1 MPRTVAERARGKYVV
16 WRWNPCGVILDLG
29 ACLLQLGWAQS
40 LRTIMVLDTL
50 SAWSHE
56 KKKKNIRDMR
66 QTVAKKNRYTVATTE
81 PRTQR

>member
-29 ACLLQLGWAQS
+29 ACLMQLGWAQS
-40 LRTIMVLDTL
+40 LRNIMVLDTL

-56 KKKKNIRDMR
+56 KNIRDMR
-66 QTVAKKNRYTVATTE
+66 QTVAKTSRYTVATTE